1 MRGLGRYQGKW
12 NSAAQHHR
20 PPLKLTSS
28 HVRFWVLVVG
38 IAAASCAFEAGD
50 ESPVGTGTTAKQG
63 ALSGDMQDSIMPSA
77 GAETIWN
84 RPTVFEGSCFP
95 SLVITAIQSDGTWLY
110 LHAEPAHAPPP
121 TATSTAM
128 NAVVTVLSAAKSTQL
143 RSTKGKILEGA
154 GSWVAVTIAELPVG
168 QFDLTL
174 LGEATVT
181 LRKSGVDASAIAYVP
196 LKNRAEVTID
206 TAESVTVW
214 ADSSLIV
221 EVR

>member
-1 MRGLGRYQGKW
+1 
-12 NSAAQHHR
+12 
-20 PPLKLTSS
+20 
-28 HVRFWVLVVG
+28 
-38 IAAASCAFEAGD
+38 
-50 ESPVGTGTTAKQG
+50 
-63 ALSGDMQDSIMPSA
+63 
-77 GAETIWN
+77 
-84 RPTVFEGSCFP
+84 
-95 SLVITAIQSDGTWLY
+95 
-110 LHAEPAHAPPP
+110 
-121 TATSTAM
+121 M

-143 RSTKGKILEGA
+143 RSTKGKLLEGA

-181 LRKSGVDASAIAYVP
+181 LRKSGGDASAIAYVP
-196 LKNRAEVTID
+196 LKDRAEVTID